1 MLSPFFVYLGIK
13 FSFRDMHRIVFTG
26 AQGTGKTTVLKEFE
40 KKGMN
45 IITEVVRRLAK
56 TGVKINKDGD
66 EDGQTKI
73 FEVYEYELGY
83 HPINGYISDRCLVD
97 VIAYSMYLAEQGK
110 ISDEF
115 VQNQMNKLIKFKN
128 ENPDIAYC
136 YFPIEFNVVAD
147 GVRDTDEEFRAA
159 IAHNIIAVM
168 QEAGIQPII
177 IKGTVE
183 ERVAKVNRVMNWIH
197 EGISLLTELEFDENG
212 KLIIPTDIEPNT
224 DTNECCN
231 AEVQS

>member
-1 MLSPFFVYLGIK
+1 
-13 FSFRDMHRIVFTG
+13 MHRIVFTG

-45 IITEVVRRLAK
+45 VITEVVRRLAK

-83 HPINGYISDRCLVD
+83 PSNPIDGYISDRCLVD

-110 ISDEF
+110 VSDEF
-115 VQNQMNKLIKFKN
+115 VKDQMNKLIKFKN

-136 YFPIEFNVVAD
+136 YFPIEFDVVAD

-159 IAHNIIAVM
+159 IDHNIIAVM
-168 QEAGIQPII
+168 HEAGIQPIV

-183 ERVAKVNRVMNWIH
+183 ERANKVNRIINWIR
-197 EGISLLTELEFDENG
+197 EGISLLTGLEFDENG
-212 KLIIPTDIEPNT
+212 KPIIQGPDFIPADTEV
-224 DTNECCN
+224 DTNK
-231 AEVQS
+231 VKS

>member
-1 MLSPFFVYLGIK
+1 
-13 FSFRDMHRIVFTG
+13 MHRIVFTG

-45 IITEVVRRLAK
+45 VITEVVRRLAK

-83 HPINGYISDRCLVD
+83 PSNPVNGYISDRCLVD

-110 ISDEF
+110 VSDEF
-115 VQNQMNKLIKFKN
+115 VKDQMDKLIKFKN

-136 YFPIEFNVVAD
+136 YFPIEFDVVAD

-183 ERVAKVNRVMNWIH
+183 ERVAKVNRIINWIH
-197 EGISLLTELEFDENG
+197 EGISLLTGLEFDENG
-212 KLIIPTDIEPNT
+212 KLIIQEPDFIPADT
-224 DTNECCN
+224 EVDTNE
-231 AEVQS
+231 VKS